1 MKYVEFK
8 KLSIANFLSIGR
20 EVVSITFENGINIIT
35 GTNKDMSDRRNAVGK
50 TAIADAL
57 YFAIFGRTIR
67 DISKELIINNVTNDT
82 CSVELVFN
90 VTAAGKTD
98 SYRVVRQLNPGKCF
112 LTENGVDVTR
122 DSIANTT
129 LFITDLISASP
140 SIFQNCVI
148 MTLNDTIPFMAQS
161 KVDKRKFIESIFD
174 LQVFG
179 KMLSHVRE
187 EYSESKKLYEMELF
201 KYNELSSTIQ
211 KLEEQ
216 RARIVVERAAKIE
229 QLQRQQQQNE
239 EKRRDLEGKLE
250 KLVLVDVAAIK
261 KTIKDLDEGH
271 KKCNDSIDALTKDIT
286 VSEVRIR
293 NLSDQISNIGTDKE
307 VCPTCLK
314 RISEHDHE
322 HIEEVKLSLAKEADD
337 EKQNLKTWISERAD
351 QRDLRLKIGGFI
363 EKYNAKIT
371 KNALI
376 KKDREGVIASLAMLD
391 NWSKT
396 VNDNIVE
403 VAEYSTDF
411 DTIISANNLRVSTL
425 QNAVKSSLTT
435 VNMLDTM
442 KVILSEEGVKAYITK
457 KILHILNNKIQ
468 LYLKKIGFN
477 CTCRFNEYF
486 EEEILNDKGRICS
499 YFNFSG
505 AERKSIDLAC
515 LFAFIDVR
523 RVQGNVSYNVIF
535 YDELFDSS
543 LDDKGVEAAC
553 RIIVER
559 TKDHNECAYIIT
571 HRKSGSF
578 FENAKIITLEK
589 QNGITRR
596 VES

>member
-1 MKYVEFK
+1 MKHVEFK

-67 DISKELIINNVTNDT
+67 DISKELIVNNITNDT
-82 CSVELVFN
+82 CTVELVFD
-90 VTAAGKTD
+90 VTAVGKTNT
-98 SYRVVRQLNPGKCF
+98 YRVVRQLNPGKCF
-112 LTENGVDVTR
+112 LAENGLDITR

-129 LFITDLISASP
+129 LFITELISASP

-161 KVDKRKFIESIFD
+161 KTDKRKFIESIFD

-179 KMLSHVRE
+179 KMLSHVRD
-187 EYSESKKLYEMELF
+187 EYSECKKLYEMELF
-201 KYNELSSTIQ
+201 KYNELNSTTQ

-216 RARIVVERAAKIE
+216 RARIVNERATKVE
-229 QLQRQQQQNE
+229 QLKKQQQQNE
-239 EKRRDLEGKLE
+239 QKRKDLEGKLE
-250 KLVLVDVAAIK
+250 KLVLVDVTAIK
-261 KTIKDLDEGH
+261 KTIKDLDGGL
-271 KKCNDSIDALTKDIT
+271 KKCDSSIDALTKDIT
-286 VSEVRIR
+286 VAEVHIK
-293 NLSDQISNIGTDKE
+293 NLSNQLDNIGTDEE

-314 RISEHDHE
+314 NVSDHDHK
-322 HIEEVKLSLAKEADD
+322 HIEEVKLLLKKQAED
-337 EKQNLKTWISERAD
+337 EKQKLKICISERSS
-351 QRDLRLKIGGFI
+351 QRDLKLKIRGFI
-363 EKYNAKIT
+363 EKYNDKIN
-371 KNALI
+371 KNALV
-376 KKDREGVIASLAMLD
+376 KKDRENVLSSLAMLD

-396 VNDNIVE
+396 VDENIEE
-403 VAEYSTDF
+403 VAECSTDF
-411 DTIISANNLRVSTL
+411 DSIISTNNHRSLIL
-425 QNAVKSSLTT
+425 QDAVKYSLNA
-435 VNMLDTM
+435 VNMLDTI

-457 KILHILNNKIQ
+457 KILHVLNSKIQ
-468 LYLKKIGFN
+468 LYLKKIGFS

-486 EEEILNDKGRICS
+486 EEEILNEKGRVCS

-553 RIIVER
+553 RIIVDR
-559 TKDHNECAYIIT
+559 AKDHNECAYIIT
-571 HRKSGSF
+571 HRKSGNF

-589 QNGITRR
+589 KNGITRR